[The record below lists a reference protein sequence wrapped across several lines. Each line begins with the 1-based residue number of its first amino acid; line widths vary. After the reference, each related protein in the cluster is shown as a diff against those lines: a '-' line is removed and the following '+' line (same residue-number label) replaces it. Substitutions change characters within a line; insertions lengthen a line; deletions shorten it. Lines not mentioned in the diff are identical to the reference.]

1 MHTASN
7 DLMLIVLNAIGIL
20 GVMLILLAYA
30 LSQMEKISSKDYTY
44 QFLNLFGA
52 IFIMLSLIV
61 SWNLPTFIIE
71 ICWFS
76 ISVYGIYKIRRRRKQ
91 ETLTQPHSNTT
102 NDD

>member
-76 ISVYGIYKIRRRRKQ
+76 ISVYGTT
-91 ETLTQPHSNTT
+91 TL
-102 NDD
+102 